1 MSVTSLPAR
10 PATLGDALATR
21 LSPTTRAVVL
31 VAAGVALTA
40 LSAQLQFKV
49 PGNPIPFTG
58 QTAAVLLTGAALGSR
73 LGALS
78 MLLYVALGAIGLPI
92 YSGGHSGMG
101 QLLGS
106 SGGYLVGFVLA
117 AAIVGWLAERGWD
130 RTVARA
136 VLLMILGNL
145 VIYAFGVP
153 VLAMV
158 TGMPAPDALRLGAL
172 DFVASDALKIAVA
185 AGLLPLAWSVIGRG
199 SRRA

>member
-10 PATLGDALATR
+10 PATLGDAFAAR

-31 VAAGVALTA
+31 VGAGVALTA
-40 LSAQLQFKV
+40 LAAQLRFFV

-73 LGALS
+73 LGTLS

-92 YSGGHSGMG
+92 YSDGTAGLDV
-101 QLLGS
+101 LLGVT
-106 SGGYLVGFVLA
+106 GGYLVGFVIA
-117 AAIVGWLAERGWD
+117 AAVVGWLAERGWD
-130 RTVARA
+130 RTLPRS

-145 VIYAFGVP
+145 LIYAIGVP
-153 VLAMV
+153 VLAV
-158 TGMPAPDALRLGAL
+158 VAGMPATKAIQVGAL
-172 DFVASDALKIAVA
+172 TFVASDALKIAVA

-199 SRRA
+199 SRGA